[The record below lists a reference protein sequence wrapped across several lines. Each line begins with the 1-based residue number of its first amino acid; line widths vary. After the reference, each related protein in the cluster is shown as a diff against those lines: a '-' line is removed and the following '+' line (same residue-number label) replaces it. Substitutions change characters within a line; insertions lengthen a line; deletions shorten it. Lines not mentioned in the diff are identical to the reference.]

1 MAIGLNRSAVNN
13 SLLALKNYAVEDKGM
28 KVTFSCFVFFFF
40 LFFFFF
46 FNLSLVGL

>member
-28 KVTFSCFVFFFF
+28 KVTFSCFFF
-40 LFFFFF
+40 LFLFF

>member
-28 KVTFSCFVFFFF
+28 KVTFSCFV
-40 LFFFFF
+40 LFFFFGFVF
-46 FNLSLVGL
+46 FFLT